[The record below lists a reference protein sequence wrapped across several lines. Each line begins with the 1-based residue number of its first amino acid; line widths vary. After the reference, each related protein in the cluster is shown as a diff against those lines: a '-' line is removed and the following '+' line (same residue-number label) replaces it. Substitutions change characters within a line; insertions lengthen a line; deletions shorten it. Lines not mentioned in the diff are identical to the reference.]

1 MSHAQGQALAQ
12 EFGIAFFETSAKLN
26 INVDEAFMAMA
37 RDIVE
42 RLKKD
47 PVNGTNGHYNLQAD
61 VDISI
66 ATPQEVVDNLKKN
79 GTKVR
84 LNDIEL

>member
-1 MSHAQGQALAQ
+1 MTHAQGQALAQ

-26 INVDEAFMAMA
+26 KNVDEAFMAMA

-47 PVNGTNGHYNLQAD
+47 PDAYGSEGGV
-61 VDISI
+61 S
-66 ATPQEVVDNLKKN
+66 LKKDA
-79 GTKVR
+79 GKKKV
-84 LNDIEL
+84 DGAAAGGCC